1 MDLHPRQLRGVCAGC
16 GQGVYSDQPRSN
28 VSGKYY
34 HAECDAGY
42 IYDVAM
48 SHPPVVPLPIR
59 PSPMVAPMPDEASM
73 PPGWEMVI
81 DPEGKVFYID
91 HVSKT
96 SHWEHPGMVTNHN
109 KHAARQGGTAEAAA
123 NAKAAAEKAAA
134 KAQARAAADEALAK
148 AAAEQAAAQKAAAQ
162 KATAGNDNGG
172 NDFSSASAQ
181 RYYYAYYYC
190 YLCVRIRLF
199 ICPHTTVHVSAYDFS
214 LASASAQRYYYIM
227 CPHMYVSAYWHM
239 CLHAAIFFLMQAR
252 KHTLTHTNT
261 QAVPKRRAQG

>member
-1 MDLHPRQLRGVCAGC
+1 MPMYLHPQEGKKEAEKKAEEEAARLQAG
-16 GQGVYSDQPRSN
+16 
-28 VSGKYY
+28 
-34 HAECDAGY
+34 
-42 IYDVAM
+42 
-48 SHPPVVPLPIR
+48 
-59 PSPMVAPMPDEASM
+59 APHGEASM

-96 SHWEHPGMVTNHN
+96 SHWEHPGMVANHN

-214 LASASAQRYYYIM
+214 LASASAQ
-227 CPHMYVSAYWHM
+227 